1 VPPKKKKKNLPS
13 CPPDFFWVGGYACPP
28 LLVCLPGTCCFV
40 GPPGWASLSPSLLRL
55 FCSFPC
61 ACWRWLELCC
71 FLGTDAEGRKDR
83 DQISSASTLEQ
94 LCCAFHKL
102 SCVVCEAQKKKK
114 KKKRNKETKLKC
126 SETDSHSCVFKL
138 FQLFF
143 ALPASPRDRQR
154 ETEYNSQRDRETET
168 ERVYGSELFVVIL
181 LLLLLH

>member
-1 VPPKKKKKNLPS
+1 
-13 CPPDFFWVGGYACPP
+13 
-28 LLVCLPGTCCFV
+28 
-40 GPPGWASLSPSLLRL
+40 
-55 FCSFPC
+55 
-61 ACWRWLELCC
+61 
-71 FLGTDAEGRKDR
+71 LGTDAEGRKDR

-114 KKKRNKETKLKC
+114 KKKRKKETKLKC